1 MPAGIENVLALRGD
15 VAADRPPDGS
25 WYYHYASELIREMKS
40 YGGFCIGGAC
50 YPESHPESKNQVE
63 DIAHLRE
70 KVDAGCEFLTTQMFF
85 DNNIYYNFLYKVRE
99 AGITVPIVAGI
110 MPVTNVKQIKR
121 IVELSGTALPQRFRY
136 LLEPV
141 WQHSGRHEAGGHH
154 LCFGADYR
162 PVGQRRAGDP
172 RIFYEQRV
180 GSRADSKQFIGDF
193 EMTAP
198 VAPFSGVLPPL
209 PRKNIFR
216 YLGMGRAAEDPA
228 VAALVDECLPDFLDS
243 VHCRGCYTRVAV
255 RINGEDV
262 DFGAGAG
269 IQRQLIPP
277 FGGMRRGDPFCG
289 DTGAAGRF
297 AASPGGCDIA
307 GQGAGVGRYGIGRYR
322 SVLRSALRGMGQK
335 QSGVAASPPFQPRLR
350 RFAPVLSEGTA
361 GAVGQRP

>member
-1 MPAGIENVLALRGD
+1 
-15 VAADRPPDGS
+15 
-25 WYYHYASELIREMKS
+25 
-40 YGGFCIGGAC
+40 
-50 YPESHPESKNQVE
+50 
-63 DIAHLRE
+63 
-70 KVDAGCEFLTTQMFF
+70 
-85 DNNIYYNFLYKVRE
+85 
-99 AGITVPIVAGI
+99 
-110 MPVTNVKQIKR
+110 
-121 IVELSGTALPQRFRY
+121 
-136 LLEPV
+136 
-141 WQHSGRHEAGGHH
+141 
-154 LCFGADYR
+154 
-162 PVGQRRAGDP
+162 
-172 RIFYEQRV
+172 
-180 GSRADSKQFIGDF
+180 
-193 EMTAP
+193 MTAP

-216 YLGMGRAAEDPA
+216 YLGMGRCSRGSGGGPRWWTSAW
-228 VAALVDECLPDFLDS
+228 PDFLDS

-262 DFGAGAG
+262 DFRRGAG

-277 FGGMRRGDPFCG
+277 FGGCARRPFCG

-307 GQGAGVGRYGIGRYR
+307 GQGAGVGRYGTGRYR